1 MVTAL
6 DNRKQQLV
14 QDILKLEKEED
25 VSKIEAQ
32 VKEIQSS
39 DDFISKI
46 KPTRK
51 GVTLE
56 QLIEEQNYTP
66 IKREEFFAKAKEL
79 NIEEP
84 LEVLLAQLTK

>member
-1 MVTAL
+1 MET
-6 DNRKQQLV
+6 NNSHKNQQ
-14 QDILKLEKEED
+14 
-25 VSKIEAQ
+25 
-32 VKEIQSS
+32 
-39 DDFISKI
+39 FIRDI

-51 GVTLE
+51 GVTIE

-66 IKREEFFAKAKEL
+66 IKREEFSAKAKEL